1 MREIRPY
8 ASGSALCKIVCA
20 SCEMWIGITCMEISQ
35 RFTLIAKP
43 DVGSGHLA
51 VIGA

>member
-35 RFTLIAKP
+35 RFTLIAMP
-43 DVGSGHLA
+43 DVGSGRLA
-51 VIGA
+51 MIGA

>member
-8 ASGSALCKIVCA
+8 ASGSAPCKIVCT
-20 SCEMWIGITCMEISQ
+20 SCEMWIGFTCMEISQ
-35 RFTLIAKP
+35 RFTLIAMP
-43 DVGSGHLA
+43 DVGCGHLA